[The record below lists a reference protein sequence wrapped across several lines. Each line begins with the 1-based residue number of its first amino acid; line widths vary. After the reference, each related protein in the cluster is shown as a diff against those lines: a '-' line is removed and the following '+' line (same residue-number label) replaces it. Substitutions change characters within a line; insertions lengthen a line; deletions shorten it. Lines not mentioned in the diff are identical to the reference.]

1 MPNLVNWISMLL
13 NMPAIVILLGLVLC
27 SCYDFSLTSADLHKS
42 WTQPV
47 KDRLPQAVVF
57 DKFEVDIVAVSTWF
71 IKVFTVGG
79 IHRLPLGQALSLW
92 LETGSACQWCPETS
106 KCTCLVCCGVPGPGF
121 PSIQLIFSLAAWQLL
136 SVMGTS
142 LWEVGNMKLESPREH
157 QEAEETIQERGRR
170 YCVINLN

>member
-1 MPNLVNWISMLL
+1 MLL
-13 NMPAIVILLGLVLC
+13 NMPAIVILVGLVLC

-47 KDRLPQAVVF
+47 KDGLTQAVVS
-57 DKFEVDIVAVSTWF
+57 DKFEVYIIAISIRF

-79 IHRLPLGQALSLW
+79 IHQLLLGQALALW

-106 KCTCLVCCGVPGPGF
+106 KPPCLACCGVPGPGF
-121 PSIQLIFSLAAWQLL
+121 LSIQLISGLAVWQLF

-142 LWEVGNMKLESPREH
+142 L
-157 QEAEETIQERGRR
+157 
-170 YCVINLN
+170 